1 MVSQNATA
9 SQAAPNRIDA
19 PGTDEDR
26 WRSWP
31 ELGRL
36 PLAGWENWDSAVVIA
51 AHPDDEVLGVG
62 GTMALLAAAGARLR
76 LVAITDGERSHPAV
90 AGPAALAARRIAETA
105 AALRALGAQHAE
117 VIRLRR
123 PDTGLA
129 GCEAALATELRHLT
143 AGFDVCLAPW
153 ALDAHADHEAAGR
166 AARQACRTTLGY
178 PVWMWH
184 WAYPGDPRVPWHRA
198 VRVPLPR
205 SVAAG
210 KQAAIRCFASQLES
224 REPSGQPVLTP
235 GVLAHFARAQEV
247 LLP

>member
-1 MVSQNATA
+1 MVSQHV
-9 SQAAPNRIDA
+9 PNRIDA
-19 PGTDEDR
+19 PGTGEDR

-31 ELGRL
+31 VLGRL
-36 PLAGWENWDSAVVIA
+36 TRAALEDWASAVVIA

-76 LVAITDGERSHPAV
+76 LVAITDGEQSHPQA
-90 AGPAALAARRIAETA
+90 ADPAALAARRVAETA
-105 AALRALGAQHAE
+105 AALRVLDAQRTE

-129 GCEAALATELRHLT
+129 GCEAALTAELRELT

-153 ALDAHADHEAAGR
+153 AWDAHADHEAAGR
-166 AARQACRTTLGY
+166 AARRACAATLYY

-184 WAYPGDPRVPWHRA
+184 WARPGDPRVPWHRA
-198 VRVPLPR
+198 VAVPLPDR
-205 SVAAG
+205 VAAA
-210 KQAAIRCFASQLES
+210 KQAAIRCFTSQLED
-224 REPSGQPVLTP
+224 RAPSGQPVLTP

>member
-1 MVSQNATA
+1 MVSRTETA
-9 SQAAPNRIDA
+9 SQDTPNRIDA
-19 PGTDEDR
+19 PGTGEDS

-31 ELGRL
+31 VLNQLRRAGLGSW
-36 PLAGWENWDSAVVIA
+36 ASAVVIA

-62 GTMALLAAAGARLR
+62 GTMTLLAAAGARLR
-76 LVAITDGERSHPAV
+76 LVAITDGEGSHPRAD
-90 AGPAALAARRIAETA
+90 PAALAARRTAETA
-105 AALRALGAQHAE
+105 AALRALGAQHTE

-129 GCEAALATELRHLT
+129 GCEADLTTELRDLT

-153 ALDAHADHEAAGR
+153 SLDAHADHEAAGR
-166 AARQACRTTLGY
+166 AARRACPATLSY
-178 PVWMWH
+178 PIWMWH

-198 VRVPLPR
+198 IRVPLPPG
-205 SVAAG
+205 VATG
-210 KQAAIRCFASQLES
+210 KQAAIRCFASQLED